1 MARRDSGTFT
11 YEIIKHIAVIS
22 SSKSGWN
29 REINIVSWN
38 GARPKL
44 DIRDWAPEHAKMGK
58 GVSLTG
64 EEVAVLREVLE
75 DYDPYQFEDDT
86 QR

>member
-1 MARRDSGTFT
+1 MARKPSSDFKF
-11 YEIIKHIAVIS
+11 EIKKHLAVIS

-38 GARPKL
+38 DARPKF
-44 DIRDWAPEHAKMGK
+44 DIRDWAPDHQKMGK

-64 EEVAVLREVLE
+64 EEVAVLREILE
-75 DYDPYQFEDDT
+75 DYDPYQYEEDA
-86 QR
+86 